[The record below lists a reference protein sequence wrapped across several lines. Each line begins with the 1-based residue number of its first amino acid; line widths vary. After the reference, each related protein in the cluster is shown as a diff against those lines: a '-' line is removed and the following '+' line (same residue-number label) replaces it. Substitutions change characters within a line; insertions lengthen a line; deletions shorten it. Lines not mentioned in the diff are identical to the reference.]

1 MIENIR
7 KYTGL
12 MIVVF
17 VILFISFFF
26 LDTRSVR
33 NMSGGQAI
41 LKIAGRTYNDK
52 EFNNLGKASFEL
64 TSNLARSGDFGLYQF
79 LMGLSTGAT
88 NQNDA
93 VEKFFVGRMIL
104 RQAKEEFGVYPGEEE
119 ISAYLKTLRV
129 FAGPDQKFN
138 PETYRNFIEKGMG
151 RLGMTE
157 KDLRELASDVL
168 ASKKINAII
177 GSGLSPDRDALA
189 KNLALENQQ
198 ITGELAKLTFT
209 PFEEKI
215 QPTEE
220 EIKKYWETISDS
232 FTTEPRRKFTYIIA
246 TPTPA
251 PEAQV
256 DETPES
262 IADATASDEVKK
274 AAAKTK
280 EEAKA
285 KRAAE
290 LAEQRRK
297 NQLET
302 DSLVDDFL
310 FKLEEQKGAGFE
322 ELAKANGWEIKTT
335 ELFPRS
341 ASPAELDV
349 KLRSSSRGGKAVDQ
363 LFVIKETSDPFS
375 KISEAIA
382 VGENQW
388 IVARIDSE
396 EKSRAKTYEEAR
408 ADARAQYISEKAT
421 EAMKAAA
428 AEAVTKIKTS
438 LAAGKSFSDAAKD
451 AGITETKAFSA
462 ITSTYKPDGAS
473 EPANLFEAARN
484 VDSGAIAEVIAESDR
499 AFILHVAKREVVKEP
514 NAAARIDSEIT
525 ARINENETIA
535 FTSWITARTEAA
547 KVEQLYKK

>member
-26 LDTRSVR
+26 LDSSSVR
-33 NMSGGQAI
+33 NMGGGQAI
-41 LKIAGRTYNDK
+41 LKVAGRTYNDK
-52 EFNNLGKASFEL
+52 EFRSLGSSSFEL

-88 NQNDA
+88 SQDDA
-93 VEKFFVGRMIL
+93 AEKFFVGRMII
-104 RQAKEEFGVYPGEEE
+104 RQAKEEFGIYPGNDE

-168 ASKKINAII
+168 ASKKITAII
-177 GSGLSPDRDALA
+177 GSGLSPERDAVA

-198 ITGELAKLTFT
+198 ITGDVAKIELT
-209 PFEEKI
+209 PLEEKI

-220 EIKKYWETISDS
+220 EIKKYWETLSDS

-246 TPTPA
+246 TPTVTEEPKI
-251 PEAQV
+251 
-256 DETPES
+256 DDTPES
-262 IADATASDEVKK
+262 IADTTASDEVKK
-274 AAAKTK
+274 AASKK
-280 EEAKA
+280 KDEEKA
-285 KRAAE
+285 KRATEFAE
-290 LAEQRRK
+290 ARRK
-297 NQLET
+297 QQLET

-310 FKLEEQKGAGFE
+310 FKLEEQKGVGFE
-322 ELAKANGWEIKTT
+322 ELAKSNGWEIKTS

-341 ASPAELDV
+341 TSPKDLDV
-349 KLRSSSRGGKAVDQ
+349 NLRSSSRGGKAVDQ
-363 LFVIKETSDPFS
+363 LFLIKETSDPFS
-375 KISEAIA
+375 KISEAVA

-388 IVARIDSE
+388 VVARLDGE
-396 EKSRAKTYEEAR
+396 EKSRPKTYEEAR
-408 ADARAQYISEKAT
+408 ADARAQYISEKAAESMKT
-421 EAMKAAA
+421 AANEAI
-428 AEAVTKIKTS
+428 TKIKTS
-438 LAAGKSFSDAAKD
+438 LTAGKSFAEAAKD
-451 AGITETKAFSA
+451 AGIAETKAFSS
-462 ITSTYKPDGAS
+462 ITSTYKPDGAN

-484 VDSGAIAEVIAESDR
+484 VDAGSIAEAIIEADR
-499 AFILHVAKREVVKEP
+499 AFILHVAKREVVREP
-514 NAAARIDSEIT
+514 NAAARIDNEVISR
-525 ARINENETIA
+525 ANENEIAA
-535 FTSWITARTEAA
+535 FTSWITARTAAA